1 MPMKTYGDL
10 QVSDESCGCPSSYCS
25 SLPFAECSR
34 INSTQDS
41 SSTSC
46 SSASSGCTVVSS
58 AGLKLYYCNSRSLL
72 PKLDEL
78 KIMIQSEKPDLLAF
92 TETWLHPGI
101 AESKV
106 CLEGY
111 RLFRHDRDGES
122 ISVSKVGR
130 SLKLEFMSV
139 VLSLKSGP
147 LQVCVHYRP
156 PSTDS
161 SLDLL
166 EAAIQDLDISASKPC
181 VIVGDFKVDLLKID
195 EQLPMNLLGVTSSF
209 GLSQLVHEPTR
220 VCASSSS
227 LIDHVYASAS
237 PSISS
242 LLVGS
247 VGVI

>member
-1 MPMKTYGDL
+1 MSAIGWALIGMLAWNHPCGLCGKPVKSNQAGIQCDVCQLWLHIKCLGMPMKTYGDL
-10 QVSDESCGCPSSYCS
+10 QVSDESWGCPSCYCS

-34 INSTQDS
+34 INSTLDS

-58 AGLKLYYCNSRSLL
+58 AGLKLYYCNCRSLL

-101 AESKV
+101 AESEV

-111 RLFRHDRDGES
+111 HLFRHDRDGHGGGVALYVGES

-130 SLKLEFMSV
+130 SVKLEFMSV

-147 LQVCVHYRP
+147 LRCVCITDHLAPTVHGTYWR
-156 PSTDS
+156 
-161 SLDLL
+161 LL
-166 EAAIQDLDISASKPC
+166 
-181 VIVGDFKVDLLKID
+181 FR
-195 EQLPMNLLGVTSSF
+195 T
-209 GLSQLVHEPTR
+209 
-220 VCASSSS
+220 
-227 LIDHVYASAS
+227 
-237 PSISS
+237 
-242 LLVGS
+242 
-247 VGVI
+247 